1 MIIQN
6 LSLRVLERAALVDV
20 TNWLVPRA
28 LLAVKDQAL
37 ALRLQNFLR
46 RLPLQLFRW
55 QSSHSRS
62 MVASI
67 VFNRRLELKRAR
79 TWSLPN
85 RGLAALDTSKHAQ
98 I

>member
-55 QSSHSRS
+55 QSSHGSSAMTSRLFFPQMACGDKS
-62 MVASI
+62 RPRRAAGMLAS
-67 VFNRRLELKRAR
+67 V
-79 TWSLPN
+79 S
-85 RGLAALDTSKHAQ
+85 TSR
-98 I
+98 

>member
-6 LSLRVLERAALVDV
+6 QSLRVPGRAALVDG

-55 QSSHSRS
+55 QSSHGSS
-62 MVASI
+62 AEAPI
-67 VFNRRLELKRAR
+67 VF
-79 TWSLPN
+79 
-85 RGLAALDTSKHAQ
+85 GAQ
-98 I
+98 IAPLHESKSCSAGPGAG

>member
-6 LSLRVLERAALVDV
+6 LSLRVPGRAALVDG

-46 RLPLQLFRW
+46 RLPN
-55 QSSHSRS
+55 SSSF
-62 MVASI
+62 VG
-67 VFNRRLELKRAR
+67 RAA
-79 TWSLPN
+79 T
-85 RGLAALDTSKHAQ
+85 AAQRCVDCCSVHK
-98 I
+98 